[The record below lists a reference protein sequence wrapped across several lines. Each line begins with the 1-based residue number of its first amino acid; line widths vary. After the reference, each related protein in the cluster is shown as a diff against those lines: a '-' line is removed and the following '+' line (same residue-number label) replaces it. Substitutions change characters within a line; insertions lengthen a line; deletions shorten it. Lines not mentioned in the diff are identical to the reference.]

1 MATRG
6 SVLDLQRSLNE
17 LENRLQNLV
26 NLRQQ
31 LTDFGGSVE
40 YIQRLQHEIERLNG
54 IVQQY
59 SAHSTNYGARHMSND
74 ALDRETAVVNEEVR
88 RAQDMLAA
96 ATDKVAAAQ
105 QRLAHSS
112 GTLRDALDVYYRK
125 NQDIIAQSPYLTD
138 GFDRLIQDLSNVN
151 SRVDFDN
158 IAQSFKRFKIE
169 VSEASA
175 SFKEQEADMAKL
187 ARGTQKLSN
196 DIDLFFTKNQDVIV
210 QNDKLKDS
218 FASLLKGF
226 QGITNQ
232 EDLDNMVQSFKRFVI
247 EVAQAEKETKNLDKQ
262 LKKTEED
269 AKAAALANASEV
281 ANFVTAIKTKIIDSL
296 WNTALSTLRSIF
308 EATKQLDAELVEIR
322 KVTNL
327 TEKELTSF
335 VKNIQE
341 IGGRTATVTSQLLE
355 ASAVFARSG
364 FSTEQIAKLTEEAA
378 VLKNVSD
385 GITDMSQSAQ
395 VLISVMKAYDIPAE
409 KARVITDQLNIISNN
424 AAISFDDLAEG
435 VRRVGSVFAS
445 QDTSIGQLSAM
456 LTGANEILQDIAKTS
471 NGLKTISQRL
481 RQIKG
486 DSAKLQDLI
495 SGITEK
501 YGVAVNIT
509 DTATG
514 QLRGTYD
521 ILKDLAGVWERLSKN
536 EQQLIGEQLA
546 GKNQITVLQA
556 LLNNWEGVETAIKN
570 VENATGSAAR
580 EQKAY
585 LNSLTGALAQLQA
598 SLENMYASV
607 QASPMLTFLV
617 KLSTSLVDIVNNIGI
632 LPTAIGLVSGKS
644 ASLIKNITRDLEKLS
659 GLAGD
664 SGLGGTV
671 KELVKSLNI
680 FRKSDILSGY
690 TDKLKE
696 MNSLTEEEQKS
707 FLKLLRYDSER
718 NLSLAQRI
726 ALSKLQQ
733 KADTETISLL
743 GKQLALEQAISA
755 VRSIAISLLVT
766 VGIAALTKFFNY
778 LKKERSNII
787 KTYNDTQEKISDIK
801 EQIKS
806 INDDIANMGGQKT
819 VAQNQ
824 QLEQLNLEL
833 ERTRALAEKARQKFM
848 KLVESSF
855 REFGTEDS
863 YIKFNDE
870 ESGFNINLE
879 ESDIIDMINNIQE
892 RYTDALEIIEN
903 GTYDFLS
910 QFRDTSNERFAEF
923 ISQLDNLKEKVEQYE
938 KEQHNLISL
947 GITEESVKGYLS
959 TAIEDAIDEISNE
972 IDWHKIFEGLETLD
986 VQAMIS
992 YFGQPINDF
1001 IDRLHQINKENI
1013 DMWQQQYTEIYAVSR
1028 GLQDYVSLYEQ
1039 AVGEMSSSQLLN
1051 ILDNWE
1057 KYADVLVVEN
1067 GQLKIS
1073 KELVVRK
1080 AKAQLESIKATLRA
1094 KIADM
1099 EQTVSL
1105 EKIELAATQQ
1115 ALNNTRAL
1123 INANNRKIES
1133 TSKYVAIKKAQI
1145 MAEKGEMVE
1154 ADRYMADVSRYQTS
1168 INNLT
1173 VAIANQE
1180 SYINNLKGQIEALD
1194 KLNLDDMLA
1203 SIAAEANKASKSTSK
1218 AASSTSQATEE
1229 AKKLAEEL
1237 KKLKDLL
1244 STLQKQMTDTT
1255 DVYKKV
1261 QSAMKDIVQAE
1272 IDALENENDSLDEG
1286 MKYYEARIK
1295 LIEEY
1300 YKSEIEGLKEQQKA
1314 AEEANEAE
1322 QKAVKEKIEALKEAT
1337 KEYEKQNKLE
1347 QDAIDT
1353 QIKALEEEIKAIDEA
1368 NKSREDELDMQE
1380 RLLEIEKARLA
1391 AEKAKDAYE
1400 AAKKNKNVRTY
1411 DAERGWTYTADQG
1424 AVASS
1429 YKEYA
1434 SAQREY
1440 EKLLEEL
1447 EKIKKANEIQA
1458 QKDVIQAEIDSLN
1471 SQKESL
1477 KELLEQTKENAEKQ
1491 EEAWDEEIDLLKEQK
1506 DAIAED
1512 FERQIDEL
1520 EKQSDSLSNIE
1531 DDIERMLDQYFND
1544 EEVLAWVEAYKN
1556 ASEEER
1562 KILEEQLRDQW
1573 KTDKEGQQANEE
1585 RIAELKDL
1593 LDKIGNMLETV
1604 DSVLESEGVK
1614 SWLESFKA
1622 GDYAQRD
1629 DMILEMT
1636 NAYQDFVKEQQAR
1649 MDKVQ
1654 ASIDKLEGTINIT
1667 NEILSNWGSG
1677 KGNTPINNYAN
1688 GGVVDS
1694 GLLNS
1699 TGMLSDRVKVH
1710 GTRTNPEVILNGRQQ
1725 ANLLY
1730 RLGQQRPNVVNNSSN
1745 SAAQSVYIATLNIRA
1760 DSQDT
1765 LHGLLL
1771 QAKQLAMVS

>member
-54 IVQQY
+54 VVQQY

-112 GTLRDALDVYYRK
+112 DTLRDALDIYYRK
-125 NQDIIAQSPYLTD
+125 NQDIIAQSPYLTE
-138 GFDRLIQDLSNVN
+138 GFNRLIQDLSNVN
-151 SRVDFDN
+151 SRGDFDN

-175 SFKEQEADMAKL
+175 SFKEQEAEMAKL
-187 ARGTQKLSN
+187 ARGTQTLSN
-196 DIDLFFTKNQDVIV
+196 NIDLFFTKNQDVIV

-232 EDLDNMVQSFKRFVI
+232 EDLDNMVQMFKRFTI

-262 LKKTEED
+262 LKKAEED
-269 AKAAALANASEV
+269 AKAAALASASEV
-281 ANFVTAIKTKIIDSL
+281 NNFITAIKTKIIDGL

-481 RQIKG
+481 RQIKN

-607 QASPMLTFLV
+607 QASPILTFLV
-617 KLSTSLVDIVNNIGI
+617 KLSTSLVNIVNEIGV
-632 LPTAIGLVSGKS
+632 LPIALGLVSSK
-644 ASLIKNITRDLEKLS
+644 ATNMAANIIRELEKIS
-659 GLAGD
+659 GLVGKD
-664 SGLGGTV
+664 SGLSGTV
-671 KELVKSLNI
+671 KELLKSLNI

-690 TDKLKE
+690 TDKLKK
-696 MNSLTEEEQKS
+696 MNSLTEDEQKS

-743 GKQLALEQAISA
+743 GEELALEQAINTVRTIGVGLLFTA
-755 VRSIAISLLVT
+755 VAAFVSLLVK
-766 VGIAALTKFFNY
+766 GAQQ
-778 LKKERSNII
+778 ERSTII
-787 KTYNDTQEKISDIK
+787 KTYGDAEEKLTSIK

-833 ERTRALAEKARQKFM
+833 ERTQVLAENARQKFM

-855 REFGTEDS
+855 HEFGA
-863 YIKFNDE
+863 IKFNDE
-870 ESGFNINLE
+870 ESGFNIDLKE
-879 ESDIIDMINNIQE
+879 RDIIDMINNIQE
-892 RYTDALEIIEN
+892 RYADALEIIEN

-972 IDWHKIFEGLETLD
+972 INWHKIFEGLETLD
-986 VQAMIS
+986 VQAMIK
-992 YFGQPINDF
+992 YFGQPIGDF

-1080 AKAQLESIKATLRA
+1080 AKAQLESIKATLKA

-1123 INANNRKIES
+1123 IIANNRKSES
-1133 TSKYVAIKKAQI
+1133 TSKYLAIKKAQI
-1145 MAEKGEMVE
+1145 MAEKGIMSE
-1154 ADRYMADVSRYQTS
+1154 ADMYMADVSRYQTS

-1203 SIAAEANKASKSTSK
+1203 NIAAEANKASKSTSK

-1300 YKSEIEGLKEQQKA
+1300 YKSGIEGLKEQQKA

-1411 DAERGWTYTADQG
+1411 DAERGWIYTADQG

-1458 QKDVIQAEIDSLN
+1458 QKDIIQAEIDSLN

-1699 TGMLSDRVKVH
+1699 TGMLSNRVKVH